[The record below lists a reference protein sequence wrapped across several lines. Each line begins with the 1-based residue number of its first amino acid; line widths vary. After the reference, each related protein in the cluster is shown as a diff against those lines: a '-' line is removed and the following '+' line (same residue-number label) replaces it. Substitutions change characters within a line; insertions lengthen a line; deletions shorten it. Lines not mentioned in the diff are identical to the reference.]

1 MYGMAL
7 LATCASGLLA
17 HKRKAKVT
25 RQESL
30 HGIKFSYSIQKD
42 DDPLTLD
49 YLEHEPFMYTWFYR

>member
-17 HKRKAKVT
+17 RKRKAKVT

-49 YLEHEPFMYTWFYR
+49 YLEHEPP

>member
-17 HKRKAKVT
+17 RKRKAKVT

-49 YLEHEPFMYTWFYR
+49 YLEHEPFMHTWFYT

>member
-17 HKRKAKVT
+17 RKRKAKVT

-49 YLEHEPFMYTWFYR
+49 HLEHEPFMYTWFYT